1 MARETIDYE
10 DALRRLTV
18 NDRRYVRAILADSSE
33 HGTDDDTV
41 GLTDHLVR
49 LGALIALDAGTAE
62 VDAEVADALAA
73 GASRSDVVRVLLT
86 VAPFVGSARLVGAAP
101 RIAEALDF
109 DVFAELQRLPSPGE

>member
-18 NDRRYVRAILADSSE
+18 NDRRYVRAILADSPQSGADE
-33 HGTDDDTV
+33 TV

-73 GASRSDVVRVLLT
+73 GASRSDVVSVLLT

-109 DVFAELQRLPSPGE
+109 DVFAELQRLPGPGE